1 MTWYTM
7 YIHNVYLSFQT
18 IKLDLQQSIHK
29 ISFILYISLLFY
41 IQLLQPLSIR
51 FNTVMEYL
59 NNKSLR
65 SDDTLQKKLLF
76 LLESLCGVASAT
88 SSILIRIVFPFLLPL
103 LYSCVQLL
111 QVFSDSQDISLIIFK
126 LFENVTENFTIFL
139 SDVSCCT
146 YVIVVFI
153 V

>member
-1 MTWYTM
+1 
-7 YIHNVYLSFQT
+7 
-18 IKLDLQQSIHK
+18 
-29 ISFILYISLLFY
+29 
-41 IQLLQPLSIR
+41 
-51 FNTVMEYL
+51 MEYL
-59 NNKSLR
+59 NNRSLT
-65 SDDTLQKKLLF
+65 SDDALQKKLLF
-76 LLESLCGVASAT
+76 LLESLCGVASAA

-139 SDVSCCT
+139 SDVSC
-146 YVIVVFI
+146 YMYIIVVFI

>member
-1 MTWYTM
+1 M
-7 YIHNVYLSFQT
+7 
-18 IKLDLQQSIHK
+18 HK